1 MLIPGLFQ
9 ALTKEYF
16 VRTTIIMV
24 VTMAV
29 VVLGDLVGTATDP
42 IAEHAVV
49 TTIIAVTIL
58 AINVTK
64 GPIITTL
71 VDLVI
76 LAQVIT
82 TMEIVTAEVVPITEI
97 VTAEVVTITEIVTA
111 EVDTQIAIHVLAHIQ
126 ALVED
131 LATNA
136 AIALEDDIY
145 NESST
150 NDMILMEEPNN
161 CGCKKMDQN
170 QTPSRSKIHRI
181 QWNLFQIILCQR
193 SRTKSGWIHIL

>member
-16 VRTTIIMV
+16 VRTTIIMA

-29 VVLGDLVGTATDP
+29 VVLGDLVGTTTDP

-76 LAQVIT
+76 LAQVIAIT
-82 TMEIVTAEVVPITEI
+82 EIVPITEI

-131 LATNA
+131 LAINA
-136 AIALEDDIY
+136 AIALEDGGEMALVIAP
-145 NESST
+145 
-150 NDMILMEEPNN
+150 ILGNQLPQPLQIMEALLILV
-161 CGCKKMDQN
+161 
-170 QTPSRSKIHRI
+170 TPKF
-181 QWNLFQIILCQR
+181 LFF
-193 SRTKSGWIHIL
+193 KE